1 MAVMPADSPMPRS
14 ETPLRSDLFP
24 EISPYASG
32 MLAVDGRHT
41 IYWEQSGNPEGVPV
55 VFLHGGP
62 GAGSAPVHRR
72 FFDPQFYR
80 IVVFDQRGCGRSMP
94 LGDLQDNTTDHL
106 VADMERL
113 RGHLGIARWLLFGG
127 SWGSTLALAYGVK
140 RPERVSGFILRG
152 IFLGAR
158 PEIDWFLHGMR
169 TIFPEAWRDFAEH
182 LPEAERGDLLGN
194 YYRRLID
201 RNPDIHRPAARAWSR
216 YEAACSTLYPT
227 TRAPFES
234 DHGGFALALSRIE
247 AHYFAHGTFLPEGWP
262 WADIG
267 RVRHLPCTI
276 VQGRYDIVCPP
287 VTADTLART
296 WPEARHVVVPD
307 AGHSALEPGIR
318 AALVNATESFRLS
331 LAEDDLFAPRF
342 PWET

>member
-1 MAVMPADSPMPRS
+1 MVAAVAVIRTESHMPRS

-72 FFDPQFYR
+72 
-80 IVVFDQRGCGRSMP
+80 
-94 LGDLQDNTTDHL
+94 LT
-106 VADMERL
+106 
-113 RGHLGIARWLLFGG
+113 
-127 SWGSTLALAYGVK
+127 
-140 RPERVSGFILRG
+140 
-152 IFLGAR
+152 
-158 PEIDWFLHGMR
+158 
-169 TIFPEAWRDFAEH
+169 
-182 LPEAERGDLLGN
+182 
-194 YYRRLID
+194 D
-201 RNPDIHRPAARAWSR
+201 RNPDCHRPAARAWSR

-227 TRAPFES
+227 ARAPFES
-234 DHGGFALALSRIE
+234 DYGGFALALSRIE
-247 AHYFAHGTFLPEGWP
+247 AHYFANGTFVPEGWP
-262 WADIG
+262 WSDLDRI
-267 RVRHLPCTI
+267 RHLPCTI

-287 VTADTLART
+287 VTADAVARA
-296 WPEARHVVVPD
+296 WPEARYVVVPD

-318 AALVNATESFRLS
+318 AALVNATESSRLS
-331 LAEDDLFAPRF
+331 SSDVDLFAPRF